1 VQKWNCEKNT
11 TDATALLAKL
21 TGTINEHYDLI
32 VWLQEYMD
40 SCDSSAFRY
49 AWLLEKKKNI
59 IKD

>member
-21 TGTINEHYDLI
+21 TGTTNEHYDLI

-49 AWLLEKKKNI
+49 SWLLEKKT
-59 IKD
+59 